1 MKVKSKHI
9 KFICHLLLIFFAFSC
24 NTKPEEKEKVVTIT
38 GTVTYATNIAPIIF
52 KNCSPCHRPN
62 QAGPFNLLTYA
73 DAKRNANKIK
83 FVTQTHYMPPWPA
96 DAAYTHFIDE
106 RILTA
111 EEIEQIKI
119 WVDKGCLPGDTTK
132 ITTPVF
138 YNGSFLGK
146 PDVVLKM
153 QKAVP
158 IKGNGTDHFYM
169 IKFPFE
175 LKKDTF
181 VKFFEYVPNQRKLAH
196 HVNGHLINYEEGKK
210 KNVFEGQSFYKDIQ
224 GGFDNVYK
232 LMGILNDD
240 GSYPVLTPNTVY
252 YLPGYTPLSYPNNI
266 GGYRLNKK
274 GAIFLKNMHYGPSA
288 HDCLDSSTI
297 NIFFGPKP
305 VRPIQETQLGT
316 FGIAPTEPAL
326 NIPANTIKTFMSRWT
341 VPVDLSILS
350 VNPHMHLLGKT
361 FWAYA
366 ITPQKD
372 TIRLIKINKWD
383 FKWQYYYTFKHPL
396 KIPAGSTIYAYGT
409 YDNTDK
415 NPNNPF
421 HPPHDCIERNDFMS
435 MGTTEEMF
443 QFIFTYLPYQ
453 PGDEQIDLSK
463 TKDFK

>member
-1 MKVKSKHI
+1 VQI
-9 KFICHLLLIFFAFSC
+9 KQNQVTTYIISLLLILLVFSC
-24 NTKPEEKEKVVTIT
+24 NNEEPKDTASNKNGTIT
-38 GTVTYATNIAPIIF
+38 YANIISPILF

-96 DAAYTHFIDE
+96 DVTYTHFNDE
-106 RILTA
+106 RLLSA
-111 EEIEQIKI
+111 DEIEQIKI
-119 WVDKGCLPGDTTK
+119 WVDNGCLAGDTTK
-132 ITTPVF
+132 TTAPIF
-138 YNGSFLGK
+138 YEGSLFGK

-153 QKAVP
+153 QEAVP

-175 LKKDTF
+175 LKRDTF
-181 VKFFEYVPNQRKLAH
+181 VRFFEYVPNQRKLAH
-196 HVNGHLINYEEGKK
+196 HVNGHLINYDEGKK
-210 KNVFEGQSFYKDIQ
+210 KNVFEGKSFYKDIQ

-252 YLPGYTPLSYPNNI
+252 YLPGYTPLNYPDNL
-266 GGYRLNKK
+266 GGYKLNKK
-274 GAIFLKNMHYGPSA
+274 GAIFLKNMHYGPSKK
-288 HDCLDSSTI
+288 DCFDSSII
-297 NIFFGPKP
+297 NIFYGPKP
-305 VRPIQETQLGT
+305 IRPIQETQLGT

-326 NIPANTIKTFMSRWT
+326 NIPANTVKTFMSRWVT
-341 VPVDLSILS
+341 PVDLSILS

-361 FWAYA
+361 FLAYA

-372 TIRLIKINKWD
+372 TIRLVKINKWD

-396 KIPAGSTIYAYGT
+396 KIPAGSTIYAFGT

-415 NPNNPF
+415 NPYNPY
-421 HPPHDCIERNDFMS
+421 HPPRDCKERNDFMS

-463 TKDFK
+463 TKSF